1 MGGISQISNQNQN
14 QILFPG
20 IVYDNQDPMML
31 GRLRVLPETKNY
43 QDIIKSIENWNEEN
57 DKWTSKDPFLFIPL
71 LPFYLNQVPKVGE
84 YVHII
89 YMNKSFEFENK
100 FYIQGPFSSPLN
112 SNYESYSGAKKF
124 LASGTRIKQ
133 SVSIRN
139 TDGSYANQLS
149 YGVFPEPGDN
159 SYLGRGTTDLILKQ
173 EDVLLRAGKV
183 TSFAQNTL
191 PKGNQNRA
199 FVQLSHFKQ
208 KKVPG
213 ATTTISA
220 EKQNVKYVNKMIVW
234 HVSNLYTQVD
244 AFTGY
249 VRLYKVTPTK
259 ETDTTNFKP
268 STITIISEG
277 TNYIATGEEIRFQ
290 GEPFETIIF
299 KINKFIRGLFEG
311 YYADA
316 INFLNFSVP
325 ENLPFVVTPSES
337 TFNVGFKFSANTS
350 IDDFTEYNNFVR
362 FYERIT
368 VQEGSDEFGFF
379 LVSRNDGGNPYF
391 GVETESTNISIT
403 ENQFLEVSTTY
414 SVMGAQKV
422 YLLSHETIG
431 PKGQINLQ
439 ETLYG
444 IPQDKF
450 VGGDQSIQTQTYP
463 MVRGDLLIEILRKIV
478 SYIRGHYHPKAHMPP
493 RPTSDGEQ
501 QNIINID
508 SLLAQ
513 AENTILNQNIRI
525 N

>member
-1 MGGISQISNQNQN
+1 MAGIGQISDYNQYQM
-14 QILFPG
+14 LFPG

-31 GRLRVLPETKNY
+31 GRIRVLPEVKNY
-43 QDIIKSIENWNEEN
+43 QDILKSVENWDEER
-57 DKWTSKDPFLFIPL
+57 DKWTSKDPLVFIPL
-71 LPFYLNQVPKVGE
+71 LPFYVNQVPKVGE

-100 FYIQGPFSSPLN
+100 FYIQGPFSSPIN
-112 SNYESYSGAKKF
+112 SNYESYAGAKKF
-124 LASGTRIKQ
+124 LAEGARIKQ
-133 SVSIRN
+133 SISIRN
-139 TDGSYANQLS
+139 TDGSYVNNLS

-159 SYLGRGTTDLILKQ
+159 SLLSRGTTDLVLKQ

-183 TSFAQNTL
+183 VSFTKNTL
-191 PKGNQNRA
+191 PKANQNRA

-213 ATTTISA
+213 ATRTQSVERQVIKA
-220 EKQNVKYVNKMIVW
+220 VNKMIVW
-234 HVSNLYTQVD
+234 HISNLNNDVD
-244 AFTGY
+244 AFTGF
-249 VRLYKVTPTK
+249 VRLYKVIPSD
-259 ETDTTNFKP
+259 ETSTSNFKP

-277 TNYIATGEEIRFQ
+277 VNYTATGEEIRFQ
-290 GEPFETIIF
+290 GESFESVVF
-299 KINKFIRGLFEG
+299 KINKFIRGLYEG

-316 INFLNFSVP
+316 INFLNFST
-325 ENLPFVVTPSES
+325 ENFPFVVTPSET

-350 IDDFTEYNNFVR
+350 IDDFVEYNNFVR

-368 VQEGSDEFGFF
+368 VQEGSEEFGFF
-379 LVSRNDGGNPYF
+379 LVSRDNSGNPYF
-391 GVETESTNISIT
+391 GVETETTDVSIT
-403 ENQFLEVSTTY
+403 ENQILDSSTTY
-414 SVMGAQKV
+414 SIMGGQKV

-431 PKGQINLQ
+431 PKGQIILQ
-439 ETLYG
+439 DTLYG
-444 IPQDKF
+444 IPQDRF
-450 VGGDQSIQTQTYP
+450 VGGTNSIESQTYP
-463 MVRGDLLIEILRKIV
+463 TVRGDLLIEILRRIV

-501 QNIINID
+501 QNIIVID